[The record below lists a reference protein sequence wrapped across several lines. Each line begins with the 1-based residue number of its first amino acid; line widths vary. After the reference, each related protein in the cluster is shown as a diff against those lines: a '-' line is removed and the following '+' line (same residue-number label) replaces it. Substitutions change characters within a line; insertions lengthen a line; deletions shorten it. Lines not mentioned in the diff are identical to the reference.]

1 MNTRSGEDA
10 DESSRKRMG
19 LFKSP
24 RQTKEEEVKTKDVNA
39 PTPSI
44 FRYIL
49 RHGHHENTVNQQS
62 TVTSRRQTPTSP
74 HWVCYR
80 INNRSQTPTTSK
92 TNNIKEKHKTNQVK
106 QSKKRAP
113 TTTSKPTGPK
123 QVDIH
128 NTSSSQSNI
137 FLLQYFFYN
146 SNFLIF

>member
-49 RHGHHENTVNQQS
+49 KHGTPRKHNKSAINSNLAQTDSNEPTLGLLQNQQQIANTYNKQNEQYQRETQDKS
-62 TVTSRRQTPTSP
+62 
-74 HWVCYR
+74 
-80 INNRSQTPTTSK
+80 SQT
-92 TNNIKEKHKTNQVK
+92 
-106 QSKKRAP
+106 
-113 TTTSKPTGPK
+113 
-123 QVDIH
+123 
-128 NTSSSQSNI
+128 
-137 FLLQYFFYN
+137 
-146 SNFLIF
+146 